1 MESGPALLN
10 ILIVDDDIPLSI
22 FFRDTLQMLGHKVF
36 VAVNEHGALG
46 LINQE
51 PIHIVICDYL
61 LPGVDGAA
69 IVNIIKTSHKEIFCV
84 LISGYHHQLNI
95 NRHNFQNADMVLTK
109 PILKEHLVDIIRQYY
124 LTLSNPSTPT

>member
-1 MESGPALLN
+1 MESGTPSLN

-46 LINQE
+46 LVNQE
-51 PIHIVICDYL
+51 TIHIVICDYL

-69 IVNIIKTSHKEIFCV
+69 IVNIIKELRKEIFCV
-84 LISGYHHQLNI
+84 LISGHHHQLNI
-95 NRHNFQNADMVLTK
+95 NRHNVQKADLVMMK
-109 PILKEHLVDIIRQYY
+109 PVLKEHLNEILRQYF
-124 LTLSNPSTPT
+124 LTQTNPSTQQ